1 MANPVVIPRIG
12 PFEFQFNGGRG
23 IRTDQLNGAF
33 VESVDAISGGHR
45 VNMVNPGGA
54 KVPLDIPEGSTQ
66 AEIDARIKS
75 VAHLLTPPVV
85 MHVAWSQSDTFTAGA
100 FLSAAGAAVGHSSG
114 LIIEDA
120 PSFISSA
127 DNLWLGI
134 WVPGDP
140 SIEEINAHLG
150 SAFAFLIKSN
160 VIRLDSKAAL
170 TIDGVAGNY
179 FHSRTRVK
187 HVDYAGRTLYMVLTG
202 KAILV
207 SGDVAPF
214 ALDSDPTTL
223 PEAKL
228 PVIPKSKLPPI
239 KSASIAPSRGWL
251 TSSIRSV
258 EALGLPAENS
268 WEIRDISK
276 DISNVSTDRFILV
289 VAGGTV
295 QSRLVRITN
304 AGLITFITIGTNDM
318 YKLLVMGKHV
328 FIVTKTGSMGIY
340 NWVLTSFVLTTGSI
354 VTSPSLVATLNAQ
367 EVVFLAPHPT
377 SSSKFLEVR
386 KSSTG
391 TFVARSIAYSASNG
405 RLSYED
411 ITSEITLQGLVNPV
425 SATYRDG
432 KLLVLEENGR
442 VRAYDPG
449 PNDTLILDASWREF
463 YPGSG
468 FNGFVDI
475 SNTKEYLSTI
485 ISMYTFE
492 KQRVEQPRWTGNIDT
507 PAAIKPNQA
516 VVGNKDGSKL
526 DFVRQIMSSG
536 MIPQVE
542 KIPTFYDGAVL
553 YLPHD
558 EREWTGVP
566 KDLMVTPGFSAP
578 DFYGFSDGTALA
590 ATGSLTNTHSALLSW
605 LGGDLGTKDSND
617 VLLTWEPYEIASH
630 SESWLN
636 EFSKIKLGTVEHTL
650 GASFFQGGITVKLIE
665 TPPSFT
671 NANPIA
677 VNLLRAD
684 GTSYWGTT
692 SAITH
697 YSGLYRWDGVH
708 YELMRADS
716 LFFRGGYNKIFQHSP
731 GDLVSGLNGDYY
743 VCIADSPVN
752 TLLSDGSKWF
762 LLWEASKVIDVTFGG
777 GVPRITELNRHKLH
791 ADHSVPRLWI
801 NQFVPAPGT
810 PATGT
815 SAAWAIKA
823 ADIAVIGF
831 VGARRDSP
839 GLAGSYV
846 GNIYYDTR
854 YHSWNKCTARAADN
868 SSFEWHTQSLMQ
880 ATSDKNI
887 FPGPFVWLNERASAN
902 DAANAIAGN
911 LPVTT
916 VSYLFYNTTT
926 GLVEKLATFV
936 AAEHHNYTYQPVALM
951 SSFDNP
957 VVSVRGHPT
966 VTADNYEKISIDHTV
981 PRAWIEKE
989 TPVAKTP
996 AKGQSTAWPIRGKF
1010 LGVREFEY
1018 PGGLFSSH
1026 GDIVYRQD
1034 HHYWAEEVYEE
1045 AFSVTWTGVSFDV
1058 AMRTFVTASGHPYI
1072 WLGERANANDAA
1084 SYVTSHNTDTTYLF
1098 YNTTDRTIHV
1108 LSDTGYVIGKNSFNT
1123 FAPYALA
1130 NIDDVNKAI
1139 TRAIAKALA
1148 PVILH
1153 DTITVSGD
1161 GFTPTDGL
1169 NAGWQTHQVMAFT
1182 RPLTVSD
1189 DAKVLSIELEFTEK
1203 GAGAISNTTLRA
1215 FGTAIPARM
1224 FRELGDYEPSTP
1236 RKTEDSADWFVRQP
1250 DYTNSSLSSTNA
1262 MKITYGRYVTTSGVE
1277 GMHFAF
1283 TRSNLHST
1291 TIINVKGRIILHP

>member
-1 MANPVVIPRIG
+1 M
-12 PFEFQFNGGRG
+12 PFTVFGHLDFQLKDGRG
-23 IRTDQLNGAF
+23 LRTDQIEGAI
-33 VESVDAISGGHR
+33 VESIEVIASGHR
-45 VNMVNPGGA
+45 VNMVNAAGA
-54 KVPLDIPEGSTQ
+54 KASINIPKGSTH
-66 AEIDARIKS
+66 AEIDERIKS
-75 VAHLLTPPVV
+75 VAHLLAPPVV

-100 FLSAAGAAVGHSSG
+100 FLSVAGAAVGHTSG
-114 LIIEDA
+114 LIIEAA
-120 PSFISSA
+120 PSFISASA
-127 DNLWLGI
+127 NLWLGI

-140 SIEEINAHLG
+140 SIEEINTYSG
-150 SAFAFLIKSN
+150 SVFIYLIKNNIIELS
-160 VIRLDSKAAL
+160 SKTAL
-170 TIDGVAGNY
+170 TVDSVEGNY
-179 FHSRTRVK
+179 YHSVARVK
-187 HVDYAGRTLYMVLTG
+187 HVDYAGLILSMLLTG
-202 KAILV
+202 KEILV

-251 TSSIRSV
+251 TSNIRSV
-258 EALGLPAENS
+258 EALGLPAENT

-276 DISNVSTDRFILV
+276 DISNISTDRFLLL
-289 VAGGTV
+289 VAGGIV
-295 QSRLVRITN
+295 QSRLVRITD
-304 AGLITFITIGTNDM
+304 AGLITFITVGTNDM
-318 YKLLVMGKHV
+318 YKMLVMGKHI
-328 FIVTKTGSMGIY
+328 FIVTKTGSMGIF

-391 TFVARSIAYSASNG
+391 TFVARSIAYTASNG

-492 KQRVEQPRWTGNIDT
+492 KQRVEPPRWTGNIDT
-507 PAAIKPNQA
+507 PVAIKANQA

-536 MIPQVE
+536 TIPQVE
-542 KIPTFYDGAVL
+542 KIPTFYNGAVL

-566 KDLMVTPGFSAP
+566 KDLMVTPGFLAP
-578 DFYGFSDGTALA
+578 DFYGFSDGTAIA
-590 ATGSLTNTHSALLSW
+590 AIGSLTNTHSALLSW

-636 EFSKIKLGTVEHTL
+636 EFSKIKLGTVEYTL

-665 TPPSFT
+665 SPPTFADA
-671 NANPIA
+671 NAIA
-677 VNLLRAD
+677 VNLIRAD

-692 SAITH
+692 STITH
-697 YSGLYRWDGVH
+697 YSGLYRWDNVH

-716 LFFRGGYNKIFQHSP
+716 LYYRGSYNKIFQHNP
-731 GDLVSGLNGDYY
+731 GDLVRNPSGDYY
-743 VCIADSPVN
+743 VCLADSPVG
-752 TLLSDGSKWF
+752 TLLSNGAIWF
-762 LLWEASKVIDVTFGG
+762 LLWEASKVIDITFGG
-777 GVPRITELNRHKLH
+777 GYPQVTELNKHKLH

-801 NQFVPAPGT
+801 NQFIPAPGT
-810 PATGT
+810 PATAT
-815 SAAWAIKA
+815 SILFPPAAFSSAVGYSGALRSTPNVADSSVGDIYYNTRRHSWYVCTVVA
-823 ADIAVIGF
+823 ADGSSSEWYT
-831 VGARRDSP
+831 RT
-839 GLAGSYV
+839 LA
-846 GNIYYDTR
+846 
-854 YHSWNKCTARAADN
+854 
-868 SSFEWHTQSLMQ
+868 Q
-880 ATSDKNI
+880 ATSNKND
-887 FPGPFVWLNERASAN
+887 FPSPYIWLSERSSAN
-902 DAANAIAGN
+902 DAANFVPGNAKTAG
-911 LPVTT
+911 TI
-916 VSYLFYNTTT
+916 YLFYNTTT
-926 GLVEKLATFV
+926 GDVEGLVLFTPATN
-936 AAEHHNYTYQPVALM
+936 HNYTYEPVALM

-957 VVSVRGHPT
+957 VISVQGHQT
-966 VTADNYEKISIDHTV
+966 ITADNYEKISIDHAI

-996 AKGQSTAWPIRGKF
+996 AKGASTAWPIRGKF

-1018 PGGLFSSH
+1018 PPGLESSH

-1045 AFSVTWTGVSFDV
+1045 AFSVTWTGVSFDM
-1058 AMRTFVTASGHPYI
+1058 AMRTFVTASGHPHI

-1084 SYVTSHNTDTTYLF
+1084 SYVVRYNADTVYLY
-1098 YNTTDRTIHV
+1098 YNTTTRTIHK
-1108 LSDTGYVIGKNSFNT
+1108 LNSTGYVIGKNSFNT

-1130 NIDDVNKAI
+1130 NIDDVNKI
-1139 TRAIAKALA
+1139 VTRALAIALA
-1148 PVILH
+1148 PEILH
-1153 DTITVSGD
+1153 DSITVTGN

-1169 NAGWQTHQVMAFT
+1169 NAGWQTHQRMAFT
-1182 RPLTVSD
+1182 RPLAISD
-1189 DAKVLSIELEFTEK
+1189 DAKILSIELEFTEL
-1203 GAGAISNTTLRA
+1203 GAGISSNTTLRA

-1224 FRELGDYEPSTP
+1224 FRELGDYESSTP

-1262 MKITYGRYVTTSGVE
+1262 MKITYGRYITTSGVE

-1283 TRSNLHST
+1283 TRSNLHNT